1 MLILNHLLK
10 IYERSLLAKIKWPIR
25 GELGETL
32 TGNAD
37 GNTEPSAKPSLRR
50 CRDYLRQN
58 GLS

>member
-1 MLILNHLLK
+1 MK
-10 IYERSLLAKIKWPIR
+10 IGGPEIFRPIR
-25 GELGETL
+25 GEFGETL
-32 TGNAD
+32 TDSAD